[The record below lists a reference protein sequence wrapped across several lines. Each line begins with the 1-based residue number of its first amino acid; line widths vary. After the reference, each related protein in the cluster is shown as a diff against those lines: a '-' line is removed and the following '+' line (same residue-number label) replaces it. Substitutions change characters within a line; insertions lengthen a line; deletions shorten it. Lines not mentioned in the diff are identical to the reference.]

1 MNSKYLVLAR
11 FVKFDFRKA
20 VNKRYCVNWLKIPIA
35 TKYEIVRKD
44 NLNVQSL
51 DTKTREQTAAT
62 NENENIIPTSCLP
75 SVPIFLIMISC
86 KANKM
91 AASKG
96 QVYNRYDETYADK
109 STENAD
115 IDKKQMTA
123 PNNCFRFALSLKN
136 SLLKSSSSIEIVHKI
151 VVTSINFK

>member
-20 VNKRYCVNWLKIPIA
+20 VNKRYCVNWLQIPIA
-35 TKYEIVRKD
+35 TKYKTVRKG

-51 DTKTREQTAAT
+51 DTKTMAQIVAT
-62 NENENIIPTSCLP
+62 NENENIIPMSCLP
-75 SVPIFLIMISC
+75 LVPTFFMIISC

-109 STENAD
+109 STEIANM
-115 IDKKQMTA
+115 DKKQITA

-136 SLLKSSSSIEIVHKI
+136 SLVKNSSNNGIVHRI
-151 VVTSINFK
+151 TVTSTSFR